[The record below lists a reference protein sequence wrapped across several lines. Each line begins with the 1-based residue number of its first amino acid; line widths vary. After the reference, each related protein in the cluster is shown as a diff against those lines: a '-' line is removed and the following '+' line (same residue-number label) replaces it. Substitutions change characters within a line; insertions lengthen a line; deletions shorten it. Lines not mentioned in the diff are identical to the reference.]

1 MVDHIIN
8 TLHHDMSLAEPFIF
22 GYFADFDLVKAY
34 YPELS
39 KFQLPELNGLLIIR
53 NRFLLEVVEGG
64 QRYPKLSSF
73 LKKTPIL
80 TPDWINELQMSAKK
94 EALDHVKFK
103 ESFKAQHNQKMFD
116 PNKARFVRFEDVPLE
131 DSALIHG
138 KLLITQNHME
148 KPPESILYG
157 FDTDSLEVEYTER
170 ILDIRGHYS
179 LPRWTIRINGDDPD
193 PILSCYFGYVPDGIY
208 LLSQHNSREDFEHR
222 KLLTHESLAF
232 LTTMVDIC
240 SRIYSHT
247 VQQEY
252 NFDELYDI
260 RHKIANGL
268 PVLYALN
275 SIVNFTGFE
284 SIEAYWAWYQK
295 VFSDYLMKQES
306 SVKFLSK
313 YPANSIKWV
322 YNMPIDGLLGIN
334 AADAYEIDQIEYL
347 SREPVMSFKWH
358 DEHLYH
364 DIPRG

>member
-1 MVDHIIN
+1 MVDHILN

-22 GYFADFDLVKAY
+22 GYFADFELVKSY

-39 KFQLPELNGLLIIR
+39 KFQLPELNGLLMIR

-64 QRYPKLSSF
+64 QRYPELSSF
-73 LKKTPIL
+73 LKKTPVLI
-80 TPDWINELQMSAKK
+80 PDWVNELQMSAKK
-94 EALDHVKFK
+94 EALDHVRAK
-103 ESFKAQHNQKMFD
+103 ENFKAQHNQKIFD

-131 DSALIHG
+131 DSALIQG
-138 KLLITQNHME
+138 KKLISHNHMQ
-148 KPPESILYG
+148 KPPESIQYG
-157 FDTDSLEVEYTER
+157 FDTDSFEVEYTER
-170 ILDIRGHYS
+170 ILDIRGHYL
-179 LPRWTIRINGDDPD
+179 LPKWSIRINGDDPD

-208 LLSQHNSREDFEHR
+208 LLSQHRSREDFEHR

-240 SRIYSHT
+240 SRVYSHG

-252 NFDELYDI
+252 NFDELYGI

-268 PVLYALN
+268 PVLSALN
-275 SIVNFTGFE
+275 SIANSAGFG

-322 YNMPIDGLLGIN
+322 YNMPTDGILGIN
-334 AADAYEIDQIEYL
+334 TSVFHETEQLKCL
-347 SREPVMSFKWH
+347 SGEPVLSFKWH
-358 DEHLYH
+358 DERLYH